1 MNPNLDPESRRIRA
15 KAAVLQAT
23 VLVAVIAGL
32 LALGATAPDR
42 KRMAINC
49 AIDTSGSVTA
59 SDAMLEL
66 TSACP
71 GATQAATGPATA
83 PATNA
88 HARYGVPAASSVL
101 DPRAEPEPQPPTF

>member
-71 GATQAATGPATA
+71 GATQAATGPAT
-83 PATNA
+83 NA
-88 HARYGVPAASSVL
+88 DARYGVPAASSVL